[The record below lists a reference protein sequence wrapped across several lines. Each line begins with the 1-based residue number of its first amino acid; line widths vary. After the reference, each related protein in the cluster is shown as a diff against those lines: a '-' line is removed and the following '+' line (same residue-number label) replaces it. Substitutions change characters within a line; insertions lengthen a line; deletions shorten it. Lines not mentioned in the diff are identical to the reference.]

1 MFKELLI
8 RLKYLIIK
16 PDPKNGLGEFL
27 AYASKKEQAK
37 FYMEVSRRS
46 TLAQR
51 AIIEK
56 YNKMVESGEVKGVDV
71 KQNQL

>member
-1 MFKELLI
+1 
-8 RLKYLIIK
+8 
-16 PDPKNGLGEFL
+16 
-27 AYASKKEQAK
+27 
-37 FYMEVSRRS
+37 MEVSRRS